1 MVVKKDITDDYIFG
15 EQIGQGGYGKV
26 YKAVHKVTGALRA
39 VKKLKKKLLDQNNM
53 KYILSEFEALKKLDH
68 PNLVKL
74 IDHYEDRDNLYL
86 V

>member
-1 MVVKKDITDDYIFG
+1 MNVKKDITDDYTFG
-15 EQIGQGGYGKV
+15 QKIAHGSFGKV
-26 YKAVHKVTGALRA
+26 YTAVHKVTGAVRA
-39 VKKLKKKLLDQNNM
+39 VKKLKKKLLDQDNM
-53 KYILSEFEALKKLDH
+53 KYILCEFEALKKLDH